1 MIAAKK
7 VGMKVGAVV
16 AAAVSLV
23 AIRVEASS
31 FDRWLRNP
39 YPVASGFS
47 FPVGD
52 GEGGG
57 AYTDRGRAPL
67 RGLVRR
73 DAPG

>member
-1 MIAAKK
+1 M

-16 AAAVSLV
+16 AAAVILV
-23 AIRVEASS
+23 AMRAEASS

-52 GEGGG
+52 G
-57 AYTDRGRAPL
+57 
-67 RGLVRR
+67 
-73 DAPG
+73 